1 MPWFEFKKN
10 KQRDSKEEKKL
21 EDHLREKELE
31 RQKLR
36 NEELEFEKRKRDRE
50 RRIIEIEKEEL
61 EKRENEVRRRSSD
74 LDELRR
80 GHRAVEDKLE
90 GQIKELKM
98 QLEDKRLAH
107 NSEEQEVE
115 YELRGQKEKMNELR
129 RSLNR
134 RIEEFGE
141 LDLLSPSS
149 TSFSTGSSSNHPPA
163 QIYLTSPA
171 SASSL
176 CSQYSTPSAPSLL
189 DLSAKRS
196 TEDERQTRRSDPQP
210 IANPTNT
217 RSRIRVGSLSPQT
230 VRSSRSQNKTERY
243 ARCRSLAARGE
254 DEAASQSSHHLA
266 APAMV
271 YPTVPDDEPM
281 EASAILP
288 SVPQGDPGEDSY
300 ATLKPQKSSKKKPVL
315 ESVD

>member
-1 MPWFEFKKN
+1 M
-10 KQRDSKEEKKL
+10 QRTIGERRSWKDRNCEMRNWSSK
-21 EDHLREKELE
+21 RENGQESELSSLNPYLNFF
-31 RQKLR
+31 R
-36 NEELEFEKRKRDRE
+36 FRDRE

-176 CSQYSTPSAPSLL
+176 CSQVVILSSPSLPL
-189 DLSAKRS
+189 SFNGMCNSTKCDLQ
-196 TEDERQTRRSDPQP
+196 RQHRHFK
-210 IANPTNT
+210 
-217 RSRIRVGSLSPQT
+217 LSPTKSILRAFGLINTFQIFT
-230 VRSSRSQNKTERY
+230 LLDILFVKV
-243 ARCRSLAARGE
+243 
-254 DEAASQSSHHLA
+254 HL
-266 APAMV
+266 V
-271 YPTVPDDEPM
+271 
-281 EASAILP
+281 
-288 SVPQGDPGEDSY
+288 
-300 ATLKPQKSSKKKPVL
+300 
-315 ESVD
+315 

>member
-1 MPWFEFKKN
+1 M
-10 KQRDSKEEKKL
+10 QRTICERRSWKDRNCEMRNWSSK
-21 EDHLREKELE
+21 RENGQESELSSLNPYLNFF
-31 RQKLR
+31 R
-36 NEELEFEKRKRDRE
+36 FRDRE

-149 TSFSTGSSSNHPPA
+149 TSFSMGSSSNQLPA

-176 CSQYSTPSAPSLL
+176 CSQVAIFSSPSLPL
-189 DLSAKRS
+189 SFDGICNSTNSDL
-196 TEDERQTRRSDPQP
+196 
-210 IANPTNT
+210 
-217 RSRIRVGSLSPQT
+217 
-230 VRSSRSQNKTERY
+230 
-243 ARCRSLAARGE
+243 
-254 DEAASQSSHHLA
+254 
-266 APAMV
+266 
-271 YPTVPDDEPM
+271 
-281 EASAILP
+281 
-288 SVPQGDPGEDSY
+288 
-300 ATLKPQKSSKKKPVL
+300 
-315 ESVD
+315 

>member
-1 MPWFEFKKN
+1 M
-10 KQRDSKEEKKL
+10 
-21 EDHLREKELE
+21 
-31 RQKLR
+31 
-36 NEELEFEKRKRDRE
+36 
-50 RRIIEIEKEEL
+50 
-61 EKRENEVRRRSSD
+61 RRRSSD

-149 TSFSTGSSSNHPPA
+149 TSFSTGSSSNRPPA

-176 CSQYSTPSAPSLL
+176 CSQVAILSSHSLPLSFDGMCNSTRCDLQRQHRHFKRLRPNQYSG
-189 DLSAKRS
+189 LSA
-196 TEDERQTRRSDPQP
+196 
-210 IANPTNT
+210 
-217 RSRIRVGSLSPQT
+217 
-230 VRSSRSQNKTERY
+230 
-243 ARCRSLAARGE
+243 
-254 DEAASQSSHHLA
+254 
-266 APAMV
+266 
-271 YPTVPDDEPM
+271 
-281 EASAILP
+281 
-288 SVPQGDPGEDSY
+288 
-300 ATLKPQKSSKKKPVL
+300 
-315 ESVD
+315 

>member
-1 MPWFEFKKN
+1 MRNWS
-10 KQRDSKEEKKL
+10 SK
-21 EDHLREKELE
+21 RENGQELE
-31 RQKLR
+31 LSSLNSYLNFFR
-36 NEELEFEKRKRDRE
+36 FRDRE

-149 TSFSTGSSSNHPPA
+149 TSFSMGSSSNQLPA
-163 QIYLTSPA
+163 QIYLTSPS

-176 CSQYSTPSAPSLL
+176 CSQVAIFSSPSLPL
-189 DLSAKRS
+189 SFDGICNSTNSDL
-196 TEDERQTRRSDPQP
+196 
-210 IANPTNT
+210 
-217 RSRIRVGSLSPQT
+217 
-230 VRSSRSQNKTERY
+230 
-243 ARCRSLAARGE
+243 
-254 DEAASQSSHHLA
+254 
-266 APAMV
+266 
-271 YPTVPDDEPM
+271 
-281 EASAILP
+281 
-288 SVPQGDPGEDSY
+288 
-300 ATLKPQKSSKKKPVL
+300 
-315 ESVD
+315 